1 MRKSAFA
8 NHDFKRGEVVVNY
21 IRKLIFLSEAAKR
34 EAEYAT
40 QGKAIVVI
48 HHRGQSLV

>member
-8 NHDFKRGEVVVNY
+8 NHDVKRGEVVVNY
-21 IRKLIFLSEAAKR
+21 IGKLIFLSEAAKH

-48 HHRGQSLV
+48 HHRGQSLM

>member
-8 NHDFKRGEVVVNY
+8 NHEVKRGEVVVNY
-21 IRKLIFLSEAAKR
+21 IRKLIFLLEATKC